1 MRKYILNPVLLLA
14 TCSAALAQLNVTT
27 IPKPTLANEMSSDVS
42 FQSLL
47 STTLYTPQNTANGL
61 KRESFTFDSASLG
74 LINFNLMG
82 VVDPLPA
89 PQVVVNPS
97 SISLPNG
104 FVASFVTEA
113 KDDTNNFG
121 ADNGGGL
128 QPIFLNYNATN
139 PATTLTSR
147 LVENTGGSSSFSF
160 YNRNVTQGNVEWSMD
175 DELHF
180 LVYQS
185 SELYFGSALYL
196 LAVED
201 RDASGTRDYNDG
213 VFLIQHPA
221 TVDTAVPE
229 PSTYGLIGAA
239 SLVGLALYR
248 RRMKAKATA

>member
-1 MRKYILNPVLLLA
+1 MRKYILHPILLLA

-27 IPKPTLANEMSSDVS
+27 VPKPTLANEMSNDVS

-61 KRESFTFDSASLG
+61 KREKFSFNSGSLG

-82 VVDPLPA
+82 VADPLPGT
-89 PQVVVNPS
+89 QVVVNPS
-97 SISLPNG
+97 SISLPQG
-104 FVASFVTEA
+104 FVASFVTEV

-128 QPIFLNYNATN
+128 QPIFLNYNATD
-139 PATTLTSR
+139 PDTTLTSR
-147 LVENTGGSSSFSF
+147 LVENSGGSSSFSF
-160 YNRNVTQGNVEWSMD
+160 YDRNVTQGNVEWKMD

-185 SELYFGSALYL
+185 TELYFGSSLYL

-201 RDASGTRDYNDG
+201 RADVGTRDYNDG
-213 VFLIQHPA
+213 VFLIQHPS
-221 TVDTAVPE
+221 TNNTPVPE
-229 PSTYGLIGAA
+229 PSTYGLFGAA
-239 SLVGLALYR
+239 SLLGLAFYR
-248 RRMKAKATA
+248 RRMKAKAAA